1 MRAWIPAQPEH
12 LTSLQSSAQF
22 ACEVGF
28 VVTPEWSESWDE
40 TDPEVL
46 EAQMLDDAGQHSRL
60 VIVGECQGSV
70 TNAQTGQIQ
79 IMGLIIKANVYA
91 IFAANAAD
99 SQDFL
104 WFGPTEL
111 PEALAWHS
119 S

>member
-1 MRAWIPAQPEH
+1 MRAWIPATPEH

-28 VVTPEWSESWDE
+28 AVTPEWAQSWDE

-46 EAQMLDDAGQHSRL
+46 EYQILAEVGQRTRL
-60 VIVGECQGSV
+60 VIVAECQGTV
-70 TNAQTGQIQ
+70 ANAELGEIE
-79 IMGLIIKANVYA
+79 ISGPIIKANVHA
-91 IFAANAAD
+91 VFASNSAD
-99 SQDFL
+99 PQDFL